1 MQQISVSDNPA
12 DERYEA
18 RLDGTVAG
26 FAAYR
31 HDGPTVV
38 FTHTEVDN
46 THGGRGVGSEL
57 VGRAL
62 DDVRERGLRVRP
74 LCPFV
79 RSYIGRHPAYRELV
93 TD

>member
-1 MQQISVSDNPA
+1 VQQISVSDNPA

-38 FTHTEVDN
+38 FTHTEVDPAFE
-46 THGGRGVGSEL
+46 GRGIGSRL
-57 VGRAL
+57 VGGAL
-62 DDVRERGLRVRP
+62 DDVRARGLMVRP
-74 LCPFV
+74 LCGFV
-79 RSYIGRHPAYRELV
+79 RSFITDHPAYADLV
-93 TD
+93 TS

>member
-1 MQQISVSDNPA
+1 MAILVTDNA
-12 DERYEA
+12 ERARYEVSV
-18 RLDGTVAG
+18 DGAPAG

-31 HDGPTVV
+31 LQGSTVV

-62 DDVRERGLRVRP
+62 DDVRERSLRVRP

-93 TD
+93 TE

>member
-1 MQQISVSDNPA
+1 MAILVTDNA
-12 DERYEA
+12 ERARYEVSV
-18 RLDGTVAG
+18 DGAPAG

-31 HDGPTVV
+31 LQGSTVV

-46 THGGRGVGSEL
+46 AHGGRGVGSEL

>member
-1 MQQISVSDNPA
+1 MAILVTDNA
-12 DERYEA
+12 ERARYEVSV
-18 RLDGTVAG
+18 DGAPAG

-31 HDGPTVV
+31 LQGSTVV

>member
-1 MQQISVSDNPA
+1 MAILVTDNA
-12 DERYEA
+12 ERARYEVSV
-18 RLDGTVAG
+18 DGAPAG

-31 HDGPTVV
+31 LQGSTVV

-79 RSYIGRHPAYRELV
+79 RSYIGRHPAHRELV

>member
-1 MQQISVSDNPA
+1 MAILVTDNA
-12 DERYEA
+12 ERARYEVSV
-18 RLDGTVAG
+18 DGAPAG

-31 HDGPTVV
+31 LQGSTVV

-79 RSYIGRHPAYRELV
+79 RSYIGRPAYRELV

>member
-1 MQQISVSDNPA
+1 VAILVTDNA
-12 DERYEA
+12 ERARYEVSV
-18 RLDGTVAG
+18 DGAPAG

-31 HDGPTVV
+31 LQGSTVV